1 MSAPDLKRRK
11 LNVELSVFE
20 IGELAEA
27 LECYSYEEVAVGNE
41 RNNGYVY
48 FPSPRTAEYKAGSDE
63 DRERWDKLRTLETL
77 QEKLARI
84 CTRETALL
92 AKRAKDEAL
101 AAAAAKN
108 GEK

>member
-27 LECYSYEEVAVGNE
+27 LDCYLYEEVSVATE
-41 RNNGYVY
+41 RSDGFVY

-92 AKRAKDEAL
+92 TKRAKD